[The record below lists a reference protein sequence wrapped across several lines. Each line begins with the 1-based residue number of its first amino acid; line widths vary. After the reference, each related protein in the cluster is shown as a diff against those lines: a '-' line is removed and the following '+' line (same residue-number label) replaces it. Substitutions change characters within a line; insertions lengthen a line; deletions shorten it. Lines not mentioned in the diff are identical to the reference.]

1 MKNVFISS
9 KKLFSFSIYS
19 NFCISA
25 LPLFLLVSHCF
36 RCWSNINFIVCG
48 IINWLNKNLII
59 HFVWYLGEEKRYDI
73 GTLHV
78 DRVLK
83 KKHFYGKIMQKN
95 VHHKL
100 VPDPLLILVNNPKQP
115 LHARNSFKSKMFRNR
130 IIKNPLKSQFYF
142 FFLTQSLFM
151 DKVIKNKTLQV
162 EK

>member
-1 MKNVFISS
+1 
-9 KKLFSFSIYS
+9 
-19 NFCISA
+19 
-25 LPLFLLVSHCF
+25 
-36 RCWSNINFIVCG
+36 
-48 IINWLNKNLII
+48 
-59 HFVWYLGEEKRYDI
+59 
-73 GTLHV
+73 
-78 DRVLK
+78 
-83 KKHFYGKIMQKN
+83 MQKN

-162 EK
+162 EKQVQKNLLVTYYLTKFDDVI